1 MQQKTINTII
11 LKLKEH
17 YPEAKT
23 TLNFATPFQLLVATI
38 LSAQTTDI
46 QVNKI
51 TASLFKKFKNA
62 FDFARLTVEEL
73 ESLLKSCG
81 LYKNKTRYIIATS
94 KIIAAKYRGNV
105 PETVEELI
113 ALPGIGRKTANVIL
127 SSAFGLPAIAVDT
140 HVFRVSR
147 RLGLAAGKNPAET
160 ERILQKKI
168 PKSLWGLFS
177 HLLIEHGRN
186 YCVARNPRCSQCFLN
201 TLCKRE
207 IY

>member
-1 MQQKTINTII
+1 MKQKIIDDII

-23 TLNFATPFQLLVATI
+23 TLDFVTPFQLLVATI

-51 TASLFKKFKNA
+51 TSPLFEKFKNA
-62 FDFARLTVEEL
+62 FDFACLTVEEL
-73 ESLLKSCG
+73 ELLLKSCG

-94 KIIAAKYRGNV
+94 KIIATKYKGNV
-105 PETVEELI
+105 PETLEELI

-160 ERILQKKI
+160 EHLLQKKV

-177 HLLIEHGRN
+177 HLLIYHGRN
-186 YCVARNPRCSQCFLN
+186 YCIARNPRCSQCFLN
-201 TLCKRE
+201 TLCKRR
-207 IY
+207 I